1 MVSSYG
7 DIDERLLFR
16 LCYDGTLVYT
26 LLQYN
31 GFVPTSSDNGVWNIH
46 CEQCEVVSVVCVCLY
61 VCVCV
66 CVCVCVYVCA
76 CMHVCV

>member
-16 LCYDGTLVYT
+16 LCYDGTLVYR

-31 GFVPTSSDNGVWNIH
+31 GFVPTSSDHGVWSIH
-46 CEQCEVVSVVCVCLY
+46 REQCEVVSVMCVVCL
-61 VCVCV
+61 
-66 CVCVCVYVCA
+66 
-76 CMHVCV
+76 HVCVQ

>member
-31 GFVPTSSDNGVWNIH
+31 GFVPTSSYHGVWSIH
-46 CEQCEVVSVVCVCLY
+46 REQCEVVSVMCVVCL
-61 VCVCV
+61 
-66 CVCVCVYVCA
+66 
-76 CMHVCV
+76 HVCVQ